1 MFCCHCGGPLEQNF
15 IFCPSC
21 GKKKS
26 ATGSEAGTSS
36 GSSSSNSQ
44 PPVVARKK
52 NPTVLNFSS
61 FKKEK
66 EAERRSHFEPKS
78 KKKKKAVGEKNEEV
92 LINVGLMEFDSRSL
106 RKVFGKTFP
115 VKLFKEM
122 KYEEVLERSLKKW
135 EDYDRTFSRE
145 RAYVLVYPDG
155 KLARTIPGTD
165 AEFTLITYK
174 EGLGK
179 PYSRITLFLA
189 SVLPKMRDSSITDFL
204 NSEEEH
210 DNVDGES
217 IGEVGEDIVQLFED
231 NVDMQFAGDFDLTN
245 TDVNT
250 EDSVNLVPFEVTDFL

>member
-1 MFCCHCGGPLEQNF
+1 MGRKNLLLAAKQ
-15 IFCPSC
+15 
-21 GKKKS
+21 
-26 ATGSEAGTSS
+26 ALA
-36 GSSSSNSQ
+36 
-44 PPVVARKK
+44 VAAARAAANHLWLPEKK

-66 EAERRSHFEPKS
+66 EAERRSHFEPK
-78 KKKKKAVGEKNEEV
+78 KKKAVGEKNEEV
-92 LINVGLMEFDSRSL
+92 LINVGLMEFDSGSL

-174 EGLGK
+174 GLGK

-189 SVLPKMRDSSITDFL
+189 PVLPKTRDSSITDFL